1 MIHLQKNTLYDVE
14 ASSLKYPALSFSAPL
29 PAYNDAY
36 IYSSPYE
43 TVSDYSTLLH
53 EFGHYNYY
61 YHNPA
66 HPFDSQRY
74 NRCLRDHVARIR
86 INLL

>member
-66 HPFDSQRY
+66 HPFDS
-74 NRCLRDHVARIR
+74 RDITDVSEIMSQG
-86 INLL
+86 L